1 MPIIPENHGQIKE
14 LSAHPTAIPMAGTYY
29 LYSVAGVVY
38 RMNDAGV
45 YNVVGDTGDSFG
57 IVVLGGSTSISIGYK
72 SVARAKSSGTI
83 LSYRIDSYAV
93 DTNDPIVG
101 SITVDVKKNGITIGT
116 ATLTAAS
123 TVLDMVLSGWTTDIL
138 QGDLLQYEVTANTGV
153 KNMTLTLFFS
163 KLVAA

>member
-1 MPIIPENHGQIKE
+1 MPILPQNSGQILE
-14 LSAHPTAIPMAGTYY
+14 LEAHPTQLPVAGAFY

-57 IVVLGGSTSISIGYK
+57 LGILGGATDISVGYK

-93 DTNDPIVG
+93 DTNAAVVG
-101 SITVDVKKNGITIGT
+101 SISIDVKKNGATIGT
-116 ATLTAAS
+116 AALSAAS
-123 TVLDMVLSGWTTDIL
+123 SVNDTTLSGWTTDIV
-138 QGDLLQYEVTANTGV
+138 QGDLLQYEVTANSGV
-153 KNMTLTLFFS
+153 KNLTLTLFFS

>member
-1 MPIIPENHGQIKE
+1 MPILPQTSGQILE
-14 LSAHPTAIPMAGTYY
+14 LGAHPTQLPVAGAFY

-57 IVVLGGSTSISIGYK
+57 IVILGGSADITVGHKSIG
-72 SVARAKSSGTI
+72 RAKASGTI

-93 DTNDPIVG
+93 DTNAAVIG
-101 SITVDVKKNGITIGT
+101 SISIDVKKNGTTIGT
-116 ATLTAAS
+116 AALSAASSVNDTTLT
-123 TVLDMVLSGWTTDIL
+123 GWATDIV
-138 QGDLLQYEVTANTGV
+138 QGDLLQYEVTANSGV
-153 KNMTLTLFFS
+153 KNLTLTLFFS